1 MSSAG
6 KSTGS
11 ALEMESVGFSYPSR
25 TPPGDHN
32 LYDGF
37 SLRVEQGSIL
47 AIMGTSGSGK
57 STLGRMMAGILT
69 PQAGKVTRSPD
80 FRSQSDVVYIDQ
92 HPINSVFPWQT
103 ALANIEYPL
112 HKLGWDGARRRERVS
127 YLVSLF
133 RLDGVTDSYP
143 AQLSGGELQRVALA
157 RCLSWRPELVIL
169 DEPFSAL
176 DGKVK
181 AEIIS
186 ALHELA
192 TRDGNTLVLITH
204 NVADAIALGTRCVVI
219 GKRPVEIIS
228 DLEFRSRFPREE
240 GAPGYEAMEQAL
252 IEGIRSGLV

>member
-1 MSSAG
+1 MSAAG
-6 KSTGS
+6 QSPGF
-11 ALEMESVGFSYPSR
+11 ALAMENVGFSYPSR
-25 TPPGDHN
+25 SQNADN
-32 LYDGF
+32 ALYEGF

-47 AIMGTSGSGK
+47 AIMGSSGAGK
-57 STLGRMMAGILT
+57 STLGRIMAGILT
-69 PQAGKVTRSPD
+69 PQSGKVVWSPE
-80 FRSQSDVVYIDQ
+80 FRNQSDIVYVDQ

-112 HKLGWDGARRRERVS
+112 RKLGWDGTRRTERVG
-127 YLVSLF
+127 YLVSLL
-133 RLDGVTDSYP
+133 RLDGVVDSYP

-157 RCLSWRPELVIL
+157 RCLSWRPALVIL

-204 NVADAIALGTRCVVI
+204 NVADALALGMRCVVI

-228 DLEFRSRFPREE
+228 DLEFRSGFPREE
-240 GAPGYEAMEQAL
+240 GAPDYEVMQQAL
-252 IEGIRSGLV
+252 IEGIRHGLV

>member
-1 MSSAG
+1 MSTAG
-6 KSTGS
+6 QSPGF
-11 ALEMESVGFSYPSR
+11 ALEMENIGFCYPSR
-25 TPPGDHN
+25 SPTSDTC

-47 AIMGTSGSGK
+47 AIMGASGVGK
-57 STLGRMMAGILT
+57 STLGRIMAGILK
-69 PQAGKVTRSPD
+69 PQSGKVAWSPQ
-80 FRSQSDVVYIDQ
+80 FRSKSDVAYIDQ

-103 ALANIEYPL
+103 ARTNIEYPL
-112 HKLGWDGARRRERVS
+112 QKLGWDGARRERVG

-133 RLDGVTDSYP
+133 RLDNVAEAYP

-157 RCLSWRPELVIL
+157 RCLSWRPALVIL

-192 TRDGNTLVLITH
+192 TRDSNTLVLITH
-204 NVADAIALGTRCVVI
+204 NVADALALGTRCVVI

-228 DLEFRSRFPREE
+228 DLEFRSGFPRQE
-240 GAPGYEAMEQAL
+240 GAPDYEAMEQAL
-252 IEGIRSGLV
+252 IEGIRHGLV